1 MNRAHE
7 IIKIIFAAA
16 AMLYFILQL
25 CFMGLWKK
33 NILKKAGEL
42 ILKTSGTKRIA
53 AIVVLI
59 LCPLLILFSLIT
71 KATFFVCCLMSVVAA
86 LACFINCRELVYGK
100 INGIYS
106 NGIVGGGRF
115 TKFDDIETFPDTLW
129 KEPEKQETVSLAIQL
144 KTEGS
149 KKAQVYIID
158 YPSIVEYVHVV
169 NKLKEI
175 KQNK

>member
-1 MNRAHE
+1 MNRTYE
-7 IIKIIFAAA
+7 IIKIVFAAA

-33 NILKKAGEL
+33 NILKRTGDL
-42 ILKTSGTKRIA
+42 VLKTSETKRVA
-53 AIVVLI
+53 GIVVLI
-59 LCPLLILFSLIT
+59 LCSLLILFSLIT

-86 LACFINCRELVYGK
+86 MACFINCRELVYGK
-100 INGIYS
+100 INGIYT

-115 TKFDDIETFPDTLW
+115 TKFQDIETFPDTSW
-129 KEPEKQETVSLAIQL
+129 KEPDKQDTVSLAVQL
-144 KTEGS
+144 KSSNS

-169 NKLKEI
+169 NAIKDL
-175 KQNK
+175 KQNR